1 MGVMIGPIMGPTL
14 GGFLTDN
21 HDWRWVF
28 YINVPFGLLPP
39 IFLPGGRDEG

>member
-1 MGVMIGPIMGPTL
+1 MIEPIMGPTL

-28 YINVPFGLLPP
+28 YINVPIGLLPP